1 MDLQTNLD
9 EDLASHQV
17 YLSDNCIKPCMR
29 NNETAFGTVS
39 SAKGDFLQDFN
50 HLDQFCVGG
59 SSLNHALNRQTAS
72 FDPFDVYPYKVFT
85 DLDVYESKPFAENNG
100 HGLVMDNFQVGGSSM
115 AATMADMMNESGRSH
130 LLVDY
135 HQDISFMVPDEVS
148 CISAGNEYYRKS
160 LVNKSKASS
169 SSSSRR
175 TYRARKRPHVIKG
188 QWTTEEDRL
197 LIQLVEQ
204 FGLRKWSHIAQM
216 LPGRIGKQC
225 RERWHNHLRP
235 DIKKDT
241 WSEDEDKILIRA
253 HSEIGNKWAE
263 IAKRLPG
270 RTENSIKNHW
280 NATKRRQH
288 SKRKCRSKYP
298 RASLLQDYIKSL
310 NLSASAR
317 NPRRPSVGGGD
328 HAVEANDDHAC
339 SSKPASDNPRLEE
352 LMNFSSGD
360 GVVPSFEFSEVPEL
374 SFDDKLFQE
383 GCTIDSLLGDLP
395 CPPDA
400 AHVSDEVYDMEMLDV
415 DSLMEHDEEPKQD
428 LDLME
433 MISQVNSL

>member
-1 MDLQTNLD
+1 MDFHSKLD
-9 EDLASHQV
+9 EDFASHQT

-29 NNETAFGTVS
+29 NKETAFGTVS
-39 SAKGDFLQDFN
+39 STKGNFLQDFN
-50 HLDQFCVGG
+50 HIDQFYIGE
-59 SSLNHALNRQTAS
+59 SSPNHALNKQTAS

-85 DLDVYESKPFAENNG
+85 DLDVYEDKPFAENGG
-100 HGLVMDNFQVGGSSM
+100 HGLVMDNFQVEGSLM
-115 AATMADMMNESGRSH
+115 AVTTANMMNESGRSH
-130 LLVDY
+130 MLGDY
-135 HQDISFMVPDEVS
+135 HQDIKPVNFVVPDEVS
-148 CISAGNEYYRKS
+148 CISAGNGYYKKS

-169 SSSSRR
+169 SRR
-175 TYRARKRPHVIKG
+175 TRKRPHVIKG

-241 WSEDEDKILIRA
+241 WSEEEDKILIRA

-280 NATKRRQH
+280 NATKRRQY

-310 NLSASAR
+310 NLSASAK
-317 NPRRPSVGGGD
+317 NPRKSSAGSGD
-328 HAVEANDDHAC
+328 CAIVANDDDDA
-339 SSKPASDNPRLEE
+339 SSSNPTSDEPRLEI
-352 LMNFSSGD
+352 MDFCSGD
-360 GVVPSFEFSEVPEL
+360 RLVPNFEFDEVPEL

-383 GCTIDSLLGDLP
+383 GCTIDSLLEDLP

-400 AHVSDEVYDMEMLDV
+400 THVSDEGYGMEMLDM
-415 DSLMEHDEEPKQD
+415 DPLMEPDEEPKKD
-428 LDLME
+428 LDLVE
-433 MISQVNSL
+433 MMSQVNTL